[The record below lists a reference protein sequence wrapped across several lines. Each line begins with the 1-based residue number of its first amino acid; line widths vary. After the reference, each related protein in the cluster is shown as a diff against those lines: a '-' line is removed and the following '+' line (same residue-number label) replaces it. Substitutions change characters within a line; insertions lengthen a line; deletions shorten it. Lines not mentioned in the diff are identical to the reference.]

1 MKVEE
6 SKNDVGAFIAVFAA
20 LLLDNVLRLE
30 ETVDQVT
37 KLVMGSGRPDREL
50 IVTLQ
55 SFDRHKQEF
64 EALGDALTRY
74 AEAANAGSLGS
85 DERAMLEEKVISAI
99 TVADLKDRLLSSS
112 AGRPARVCRP
122 GDIRTGGGAG
132 RRRRGLLAKSK
143 RCCARRHMEDEV
155 VKVLG
160 GNVAMHG
167 FGYLSHSL
175 RDGLATSPAIT
186 PIWSVGQ

>member
-1 MKVEE
+1 MKDKEP
-6 SKNDVGAFIAVFAA
+6 KDVGAFIAVFAA

-74 AEAANAGSLGS
+74 AEAANDGSLD
-85 DERAMLEEKVISAI
+85 DEQRMQLEQKVISAI
-99 TVADLKDRLLSSS
+99 SVADLKDRLMSRLQ
-112 AGRPARVCRP
+112 GGPAEFVP
-122 GDIRTGGGAG
+122 PQISEQEAAQVGVD
-132 RRRRGLLAKSK
+132 
-143 RCCARRHMEDEV
+143 V
-155 VKVLG
+155 V
-160 GNVAMHG
+160 
-167 FGYLSHSL
+167 Y
-175 RDGLATSPAIT
+175 
-186 PIWSVGQ
+186 

>member
-1 MKVEE
+1 VKGED

-85 DERAMLEEKVISAI
+85 DERALLEEKVISAI
-99 TVADLKDRLLSSS
+99 TVADLKDRLLT
-112 AGRPARVCRP
+112 RLQ
-122 GDIRTGGGAG
+122 GD
-132 RRRRGLLAKSK
+132 
-143 RCCARRHMEDEV
+143 
-155 VKVLG
+155 
-160 GNVAMHG
+160 
-167 FGYLSHSL
+167 
-175 RDGLATSPAIT
+175 T
-186 PIWSVGQ
+186 PEFAAPEISEQEAAQVDVDVIY